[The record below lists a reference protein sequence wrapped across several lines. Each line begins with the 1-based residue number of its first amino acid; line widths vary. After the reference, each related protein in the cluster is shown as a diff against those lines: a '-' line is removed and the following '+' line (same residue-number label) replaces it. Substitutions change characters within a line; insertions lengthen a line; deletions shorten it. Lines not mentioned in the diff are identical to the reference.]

1 MKAAVFRAPGH
12 VEVCDVAEPRPRA
25 REILVEVHACGI
37 CGTNTLLYRSGAF
50 RQSAGTLHMNAD
62 GLEILGHEASGRIVG
77 LGKDTHGWQL
87 GERVMAITG
96 GGGMAEKLAAPPGM
110 SMLLRIPPGL
120 DYATAV
126 AAVPLAYALQMI
138 RLADPRPG
146 ENLVVIGAGIVGL
159 CLIELLRKR
168 HASLG
173 KLIAVDMFEERLQMA
188 RELGASHAVH
198 ALHEDLVAK
207 AGQTCGWSYMPL
219 QRRSVPQV
227 AVVFDCA
234 GHAARRVIPPPLQ
247 QSLALL
253 NREGGRV
260 ISFAPYEG
268 AISLDMID
276 LIHKQARMI
285 GSIGFVQ
292 EDLVDAL
299 DMLAKGLVDPRRM
312 TDCRL
317 PMSQANEGFEMQ
329 ASGDAL
335 KVIIEPQR

>member
-37 CGTNTLLYRSGAF
+37 CGTDTLLYRSGAF

-62 GLEILGHEASGRIVG
+62 GLEILGHEATGRIVA
-77 LGKDTHGWQL
+77 LGKEVRGWQVGDPVL
-87 GERVMAITG
+87 AITA
-96 GGGMAEKLAAPPGM
+96 GGGMAQRLTSPLSIGV
-110 SMLLRIPPGL
+110 SRIPAQL
-120 DYATAV
+120 DLASAV

-138 RLADPRPG
+138 RLANPRVG
-146 ENLVVIGAGIVGL
+146 ENLVVIGAGIVGQ

-173 KLIAVDMFEERLQMA
+173 KIVAVDMFEDRLQMA
-188 RELGASHAVH
+188 LELGATHAIH
-198 ALHEDLVAK
+198 TLQEDVVAK
-207 AGQTCGWSYMPL
+207 AGQYCGWSYMPL
-219 QRRSVPQV
+219 QRRSVPEV

-247 QSLALL
+247 QALALL
-253 NREGGRV
+253 SREGGRV
-260 ISFAPYEG
+260 ISFAPYES

-276 LIHKQARMI
+276 IIHKQARVI
-285 GSIGFVQ
+285 GSLGFVQ
-292 EDLVDAL
+292 EDLIDAL
-299 DMLAKGLVDPRRM
+299 DMLAKGLIDPRRM

-329 ASGDAL
+329 ASGDAF

>member
-12 VEVCDVAEPRPRA
+12 VEVCEVAEPRPRA

-37 CGTNTLLYRSGAF
+37 CGTDSLLYRSGAF

-62 GLEILGHEASGRIVG
+62 GLEILGHEATGRIVA
-77 LGKDTHGWQL
+77 LGEEVRGWQL
-87 GERVMAITG
+87 GDPVLAITG
-96 GGGMAEKLAAPPGM
+96 GGGMAERLSTSLSTPVV
-110 SMLLRIPPGL
+110 RIPPPL
-120 DYATAV
+120 DYASAV

-146 ENLVVIGAGIVGL
+146 ENLVVIGSGIVGL
-159 CLIELLRKR
+159 CLIELLHKR

-173 KLIAVDMFEERLQMA
+173 KLIAVDMFEERLQLA
-188 RELGASHAVH
+188 RELGASHAIH
-198 ALHEDLVAK
+198 TLQEDVVAK
-207 AGQTCGWSYMPL
+207 AGQYCGWSYMPM
-219 QRRSVPQV
+219 QRRSVPEV

-253 NREGGRV
+253 SREGGRV
-260 ISFAPYEG
+260 LSFAPYEG

-276 LIHKQARMI
+276 LVHKQARVI
-285 GSIGFVQ
+285 GSLGFVQ
-292 EDLVDAL
+292 EDLVDAM
-299 DMLAKGLVDPRRM
+299 DMLAKGLIDPRRM
-312 TDCRL
+312 TNCRL
-317 PMSQANEGFEMQ
+317 PMSQADEGFDMQ

>member
-12 VEVCDVAEPRPRA
+12 VEVCEIAEPRPRA

-37 CGTNTLLYRSGAF
+37 CGTDTLLYRSGAF
-50 RQSAGTLHMNAD
+50 RQSAGTLQMNAD
-62 GLEILGHEASGRIVG
+62 GLEILGHEATGRIVA
-77 LGKDTHGWQL
+77 LGEDVRGWQI
-87 GERVMAITG
+87 GEPVLAITG
-96 GGGMAEKLAAPPGM
+96 GGGMAERLTTPL
-110 SMLLRIPPGL
+110 SLSVVRIPPQL
-120 DYATAV
+120 DYASAV

-168 HASLG
+168 QASLG

-188 RELGASHAVH
+188 RELGANHAIH
-198 ALHEDLVAK
+198 TLQEDVVAK
-207 AGQTCGWSYMPL
+207 AGRYCGWSHMPM
-219 QRRSVPQV
+219 QRRCVPEV

-253 NREGGRV
+253 SREGGRI
-260 ISFAPYEG
+260 ISFAPYES

-276 LIHKQARMI
+276 LIHKQARVI
-285 GSIGFVQ
+285 GSLGFVQ

-299 DMLAKGLVDPRRM
+299 DMLAKGLIDPRRM
-312 TDCRL
+312 TEGRL
-317 PMSQANEGFEMQ
+317 PMNQAPAGFEMQ
-329 ASGDAL
+329 ASGDAF
-335 KVIIEPQR
+335 KVIIEPQA